1 MDTTILWERACRRRR
16 GQFALWLAVIVT
28 SVALVSASLACSAGE
43 EATEAAMQNP
53 TAASGEAA
61 GGGSTSSGGAAVSIA
76 SIDPCALL
84 TQADATGFFQGQA
97 NAGVKNVGSS
107 SASCTYT
114 SATQGDLLTLNVMVE
129 SGAAKDSSDYTS
141 LRPADA
147 AAVGGVG
154 DDAYYNK
161 SVFQLTVAKG
171 QIMFTLNGAQKG
183 TNAGQDALVPLANAV
198 LPRLQ
203 Q

>member
-1 MDTTILWERACRRRR
+1 MDTTILWERAGRRRR
-16 GQFALWLAVIVT
+16 GQLALWLAVIVT

-61 GGGSTSSGGAAVSIA
+61 GGSGGAAVSIA

-147 AAVGGVG
+147 AAVAGVG

>member
-1 MDTTILWERACRRRR
+1 MDTTILWERAGRRRR
-16 GQFALWLAVIVT
+16 GQLALWLAVIVT

-61 GGGSTSSGGAAVSIA
+61 GGSGGAAVSIA

-114 SATQGDLLTLNVMVE
+114 SATQGDQLTLNVMVE